1 METKAIELGI
11 DITEKKLTSEDR
23 TLWQQSVR
31 NARRLQ
37 TIICKKKR
45 KQKF

>member
-11 DITEKKLTSEDR
+11 EITEKKLTSEDR
-23 TLWQQSVR
+23 PLWQQSVR

-37 TIICKKKR
+37 TIIYKKKR